1 MRRDDRWRI
10 LAAVALAA
18 ALMLF
23 LCGCSGAETA
33 SINFA
38 ALPSAEPQCV
48 DAWPENDL
56 TARIP
61 EPQDGAVD
69 YVRDFSDDGK
79 YEIVWDFGSDAAFE
93 EYIDALHTQGY
104 AEVAVASESAS
115 SGMLLEKDG
124 VYLSIA
130 YSGGAMNL
138 LVMRETL

>member
-1 MRRDDRWRI
+1 MKRNDRRRI

-33 SINFA
+33 AGDFA
-38 ALPSAEPQCV
+38 ALPSAEPQYV
-48 DAWPENDL
+48 GAWPENDL

-93 EYIDALHTQGY
+93 EYIDTLHVQGY
-104 AEVAVASESAS
+104 AEVAAASESAS

-130 YSGGAMNL
+130 YSGGTMNL
-138 LVMRETL
+138 LIMRETL

>member
-130 YSGGAMNL
+130 YSGGTMNL
-138 LVMRETL
+138 LIMRETL

>member
-1 MRRDDRWRI
+1 MKRNDRRRI

-18 ALMLF
+18 ALTLF

-33 SINFA
+33 AGDFA
-38 ALPSAEPQCV
+38 ALPSAEPQYI
-48 DAWPENDL
+48 DSWPENDL
-56 TARIP
+56 IARIP

-130 YSGGAMNL
+130 YSGGTMNL
-138 LVMRETL
+138 LIMWETL